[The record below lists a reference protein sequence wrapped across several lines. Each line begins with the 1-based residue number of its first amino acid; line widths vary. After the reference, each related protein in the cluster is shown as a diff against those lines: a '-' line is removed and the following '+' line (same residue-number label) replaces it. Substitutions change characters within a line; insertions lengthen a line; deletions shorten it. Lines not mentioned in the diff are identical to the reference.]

1 MRISNFKTKF
11 LKPIKVLI
19 NAKYTFGLIQKSE
32 IIIFDSNNR
41 ETNIDFF
48 RDNQFKFKYLDTRFE
63 SFNFFVLLLTILKKG
78 INSKYIDYLEN
89 FIIKSNPKI
98 VLTFVD
104 NDPRIYEL
112 KKKLPKIFFIVVQNG
127 FRPISSIEFEDNTS
141 LPCDYFLLF
150 NSKEKEKFEKKIN
163 TTFIDNGSFI
173 SNNIEIVENKKD
185 NSVIFISSWQPKN
198 KTLNFSEFK
207 SYNFSYED
215 WRFPD
220 IFILKLLENFCFKN
234 KLKLKILGKNI
245 SYEWKQEE
253 RNFYNSFLKNRW
265 EHIVLD
271 TKKLVYQCLDYS
283 KMNVF
288 IDSTLGYESLGRN
301 TPTAAFTLRNSKIK
315 VVPDYNFGWPNL
327 DNVGPFWSNICDE
340 KKCYEILNF
349 LNSCSYSN
357 WSGVRDN
364 YSEYIPFHQPKNYK
378 LLNKIKEIK
387 EGKIF

>member
-173 SNNIEIVENKKD
+173 SNNIEIV
-185 NSVIFISSWQPKN
+185 
-198 KTLNFSEFK
+198 
-207 SYNFSYED
+207 
-215 WRFPD
+215 
-220 IFILKLLENFCFKN
+220 
-234 KLKLKILGKNI
+234 
-245 SYEWKQEE
+245 
-253 RNFYNSFLKNRW
+253 
-265 EHIVLD
+265 
-271 TKKLVYQCLDYS
+271 
-283 KMNVF
+283 
-288 IDSTLGYESLGRN
+288 
-301 TPTAAFTLRNSKIK
+301 
-315 VVPDYNFGWPNL
+315 
-327 DNVGPFWSNICDE
+327 
-340 KKCYEILNF
+340 
-349 LNSCSYSN
+349 
-357 WSGVRDN
+357 
-364 YSEYIPFHQPKNYK
+364 
-378 LLNKIKEIK
+378 
-387 EGKIF
+387 